1 MGKRDTRYSFMNPIA
16 IARARG
22 PPASSGPTIRD
33 YLGRQRPTWEEVKVI
48 LQKKK
53 EGCSTLAAWEERM
66 NEKYKQDLQ
75 KQRDRVFGEGSRPK
89 SKERKRRRTRVR
101 YT

>member
-16 IARARG
+16 MARARG
-22 PPASSGPTIRD
+22 PPSSSGPTIRD
-33 YLGRQRPTWEEVKVI
+33 YLSRQRPTWEEVKEI

-66 NEKYKQDLQ
+66 NEKYRQELQ
-75 KQRDRVFGEGSRPK
+75 KQRDVVFGEGSHHN
-89 SKERKRRRTRVR
+89 KRREGKRRHTRWQ
-101 YT
+101 